1 MDERFGRVIAIAGSQ
16 MTVSLEVD
24 EVAKDPVRIG
34 AMVTVRS
41 GPLDVVG
48 TIAAIQAEG
57 GASSPRSVFIVD
69 LLGEIVPSTGGPP
82 QFRRGLSYHPVAG
95 TPVRAATEV
104 ELGTVY
110 RRPPASNIS
119 IGTLYHDPR
128 QSAFVVVD
136 ERSWQRILRSSERP
150 GPGSRVPSR

>member
-69 LLGEIVPSTGGPP
+69 LLGEIVPSKGGPP

-110 RRPPASNIS
+110 LRAPPSNCI
-119 IGTLYHDPR
+119 IGTLYHGPR
-128 QSAFVVVD
+128 RWAFRVVAAG
-136 ERSWQRILRSSERP
+136 SWQRILRSW
-150 GPGSRVPSR
+150 